1 MSTPDERNSLRYD
14 EGGPTPR
21 RASEGTGEPASSVR
35 AEPSPA
41 ADAPD
46 APEPTAAAVE
56 AATDDGDG
64 DGDAEPRTGRR
75 VNRWVPVAVLAVLV
89 VLAAALAGTLFVQQR
104 TSQQTETARDE
115 GLTSSRA
122 AARVLFSYDYRS
134 LDKDFKAGLALT
146 AGDFRNEYMR
156 TTSTVVQPVAV
167 QYKAV
172 VRAEVVVAGVVS
184 AKPHEATT
192 IVFLNQTT
200 TSTRVTGTKVDQSR
214 VRMTLRETGGQWKV
228 TAVTAL

>member
-1 MSTPDERNSLRYD
+1 MSPPEERNSLRYD

-35 AEPSPA
+35 AEPSPV

-46 APEPTAAAVE
+46 APEPTPDAVE
-56 AATDDGDG
+56 AATGDG
-64 DGDAEPRTGRR
+64 DGEPRTGRRR

-214 VRMTLRETGGQWKV
+214 VRMTVREIGGQWKV

>member
-1 MSTPDERNSLRYD
+1 MSPPEERNSLRYD

-35 AEPSPA
+35 AEPSPV

-46 APEPTAAAVE
+46 APEPTAHAVE
-56 AATDDGDG
+56 AATDDG

-214 VRMTLRETGGQWKV
+214 VRMTVREIGGQWKV